1 MGAVALPP
9 GYVPP
14 HWQAINHYKAKLEQA
29 QQELAEARAR
39 FLSQPSE
46 WIPADKELPGNP
58 RCVLATDG
66 EAHFV
71 AVYEGVQ
78 VLGSTLKE
86 GHAWV
91 EAYSGDEIDSYI
103 THWME
108 LPEVPAV

>member
-1 MGAVALPP
+1 
-9 GYVPP
+9 VPP

-39 FLSQPSE
+39 FLSQPSQ

-66 EAHFV
+66 ECHFIAIYAPDDCMDLAPGWSNAH
-71 AVYEGVQ
+71 
-78 VLGSTLKE
+78 T
-86 GHAWV
+86 
-91 EAYSGDEIDSYI
+91 DESIDSVI

-108 LPEVPAV
+108 LPEVPE

>member
-46 WIPADKELPGNP
+46 WIPADKELPGNM
-58 RCVLATDG
+58 RCVLATDM
-66 EAHFV
+66 ECHFIAIYEDEQWSNAHTS
-71 AVYEGVQ
+71 EQ
-78 VLGSTLKE
+78 
-86 GHAWV
+86 
-91 EAYSGDEIDSYI
+91 IDSVI

-108 LPEVPAV
+108 LPEVPE